1 MIIRIETTITLLPII
16 IAETLIVLLLIGIVI
31 LHLRQ
36 AVELQVV
43 RVEVI
48 IHREVVIF
56 KEDNFK

>member
-16 IAETLIVLLLIGIVI
+16 IAETLIVLLLTGIVI